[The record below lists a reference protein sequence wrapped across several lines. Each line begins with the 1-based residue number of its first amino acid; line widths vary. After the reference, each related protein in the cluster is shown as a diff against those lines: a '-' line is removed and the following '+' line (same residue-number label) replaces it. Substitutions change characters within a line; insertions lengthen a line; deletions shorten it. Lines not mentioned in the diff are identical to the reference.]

1 MTKTST
7 ATATFAEFLAEAGLS
22 LRRRRPT
29 ILQINVG
36 KLCNQTCVH
45 CHVGAGPGRK
55 EVMTAAVAERII
67 AWMKRYR
74 PALVDLTGG
83 APELCPQFRRLAT
96 AAREARART
105 LVRCNLTVIFEPG
118 QEDLPEFY
126 KHHGME
132 VVASLPCY
140 LEENVD
146 KQRGAGV
153 YRKSIAALRR
163 LNGIGY
169 GKRPE
174 LVLTLVYNPVGPSIA
189 PDQGP
194 LEEAYRN
201 ELGRRFGL
209 EFTRLIC
216 ITNLP
221 IARFKSYLCQN
232 GQLES
237 YQALLV
243 ENFNPS
249 TVDGLMCRDTINVD
263 WRGEVFDCDFN
274 QMLDMPLGGGRRR
287 HLWELDPEQLE
298 GCGIVTAGHC
308 FGCTAGKGS
317 SCGGALA

>member
-1 MTKTST
+1 MTKTIP
-7 ATATFAEFLAEAGLS
+7 ATFQGMLREAGLT
-22 LRRRRPT
+22 LLRRRPT
-29 ILQINVG
+29 ILQINLG
-36 KLCNQTCVH
+36 KLCNQTCLH

-55 EVMTAAVAERII
+55 EVMTPEVADRII
-67 AWMKRYR
+67 AWMQRHR
-74 PALVDLTGG
+74 PELVDLTGG
-83 APELCPQFRRLAT
+83 APELCPQFRRLAI
-96 AAREARART
+96 AARQTGARA

-126 KHHGME
+126 RLHGLE

-153 YRKSIAALRR
+153 YRKSIEALRR
-163 LNGIGY
+163 LNAIGY

-189 PDQGP
+189 PEEGP
-194 LEEAYRN
+194 LEDAYRI
-201 ELGRRFGL
+201 ELHRRFGL

-221 IARFKSYLCQN
+221 ITRFKSYLRQN

-263 WRGEVFDCDFN
+263 WQGEVFDCDFN
-274 QMLDMPLGGGRRR
+274 QMLNMPLGGGRRR
-287 HLWELDPEQLE
+287 YLWDLEPETLE
-298 GCGIVTAGHC
+298 GCGIATAGHC